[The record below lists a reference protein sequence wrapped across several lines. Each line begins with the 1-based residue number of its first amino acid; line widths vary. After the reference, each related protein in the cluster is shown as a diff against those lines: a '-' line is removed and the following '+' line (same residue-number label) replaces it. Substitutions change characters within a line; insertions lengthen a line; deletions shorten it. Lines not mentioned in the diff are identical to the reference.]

1 MPTTDQWKQFK
12 LCKKKF
18 SSWLR
23 PLFYSTNKTAINH
36 VDTWLYLFI
45 LALSLLCLCIFN
57 RITIKWSYDNCFEC
71 WKMGANVI
79 FLRFLN
85 ACLFNL
91 LQLWFTRIFSPSLHF
106 LRFSNHFLLSQI
118 WNAHT
123 CRHFTFNLYKHILI
137 WIFNTF
143 FKAVRKGALASL

>member
-12 LCKKKF
+12 LCKKKSSHHGFDHF
-18 SSWLR
+18 STR
-23 PLFYSTNKTAINH
+23 QTAINH

-45 LALSLLCLCIFN
+45 LALSLLCLCISN

-71 WKMGANVI
+71 WKIGANVI

-91 LQLWFTRIFSPSLHF
+91 LQLWFTRIFSPSLHYS
-106 LRFSNHFLLSQI
+106 RFSNHFLLPKI

-123 CRHFTFNLYKHILI
+123 SQTFYLQFI
-137 WIFNTF
+137 
-143 FKAVRKGALASL
+143 